1 MGAISLALVGGEMM
15 RLTRRRWIAGM
26 VLIIWATLGP
36 IGMAF
41 SACAVMGGCEGA
53 CTLTSCLKPS
63 LLTSG
68 LFAIGSV
75 AVPLLEHPLMTALKV
90 PEPPPRSLPT
100 SA

>member
-1 MGAISLALVGGEMM
+1 MM
-15 RLTRRRWIAGM
+15 DLTRRRWIAAM

-41 SACAVMGGCEGA
+41 SACAVMAGCHGA
-53 CTLTSCLKPS
+53 CTLTSCLAPN
-63 LLTSG
+63 LPAAA
-68 LFAIGSV
+68 LFAIGS
-75 AVPLLEHPLMTALKV
+75 APVPFLDHPLMTVLKV

>member
-1 MGAISLALVGGEMM
+1 MGAISLALVSGKTMG
-15 RLTRRRWIAGM
+15 LTQRRWIAGM
-26 VLIIWATLGP
+26 VLLIWAILGP

-41 SACAVMGGCEGA
+41 SMCAVMGGCEGA

-63 LLTSG
+63 LLTAA

-75 AVPLLEHPLMTALKV
+75 PVPLLEHPLMTALKV
-90 PEPPPRSLPT
+90 PEPPPRFLPT